1 MLEHTDP
8 RRPSLA
14 PSSAGSR
21 LKPAKHDDRVAQGT
35 QTVLLVSA
43 PGGHVMA
50 AREKRL
56 WEIEAHP
63 TPDAQPEQKMTA
75 NQGARAEVQT
85 RDFLRQILPK
95 STRLLEIT

>member
-1 MLEHTDP
+1 
-8 RRPSLA
+8 
-14 PSSAGSR
+14 
-21 LKPAKHDDRVAQGT
+21 
-35 QTVLLVSA
+35 
-43 PGGHVMA
+43 MA
-50 AREKRL
+50 ARERRL